1 MYLRLLI
8 LTLVLPLSLRA
19 QWTLTC
25 TPDVT
30 QQTDHGRC
38 GAAVYY
44 PVPVVSKSTFVSV
57 VQTQG
62 QRMGTIFGVGATL
75 NTYEATDKA
84 GVKQECSFYVKVIDK
99 ESPVIS
105 CPHDTVLWLDSKN
118 GRVIYDY
125 DEPAATDNCTVSALT
140 RAGGPA
146 SGTAL
151 GAGIYV
157 ISYNARDN
165 SGNMSS
171 YSWRVSVAVKGTKL
185 SDDLIPPLFERYPDI
200 RVHCDAGSRAA
211 RLSYPDPTATDN
223 GKPVAV
229 KLVAG
234 LPSGASFPTGVS
246 SVTYMA
252 QDEAGNVAQFTFN
265 VIVVCDDKWMLNC
278 PSDIA
283 MNADKGACGTTVVY
297 ATPQVTTAGM
307 VELTLTKGQM
317 SKSFFK
323 VGSTVNTFLAQ
334 DRAGTKQECSFNV
347 QVSDIEKPT
356 IECPPDTIIWIEGN
370 DPSVVYNYKEPIA
383 RDNCSIAELK
393 LTDGAKSG
401 TAFTQGVH
409 VISWSAKDA
418 SGNLATCSFTVT
430 VKRRETVAMPLAVA
444 PLRTSYGDTI
454 RIRSQEVV
462 NDCTVTIFVADD
474 GIEDGD
480 TVSIF
485 VNDEEVI
492 KQQRLRKGR
501 IESYGDMIGLTVK
514 LDPNRANTI
523 VAKAW
528 NVGTIPPN
536 TMEIKVFAGDV
547 LSDRTALRTQK
558 PILRRRFECYPGLTD
573 GMTLN
578 CK

>member
-1 MYLRLLI
+1 MYLRLIILALI
-8 LTLVLPLSLRA
+8 FPLSLRA

-25 TPDVT
+25 TQDVT
-30 QQTDHGRC
+30 QQTNPGRC
-38 GAAVYY
+38 GAMVYY

-57 VQTQG
+57 AQTEG
-62 QRMGTIFGVGATL
+62 QRQGTLFAPGATL
-75 NTYEATDKA
+75 NTYVATDKA
-84 GVKQECSFYVKVIDK
+84 GVKQQCSFYVKVIDK

-105 CPHDTVLWLDSKN
+105 CPRDTVIWIGSKN
-118 GRVIYDY
+118 GRVFYDY
-125 DEPAATDNCTVSALT
+125 EEPTATDNCTVAALT
-140 RAGGPA
+140 RSGGPA

-165 SGNMSS
+165 SGNMSA
-171 YSWRVSVAVKGTKL
+171 YSWRVQVAVKGSKL
-185 SDDLIPPLFERYPDI
+185 SDDLQPPTFERYPDI

-211 RLSYPDPTATDN
+211 KLSYPEPTAIDN

-234 LPSGASFPTGVS
+234 LASGASFPIGVS
-246 SVTYMA
+246 DVTYMA
-252 QDEAGNVAQFTFN
+252 QDDAGNVSQFTFK
-265 VIVVCDDKWMLNC
+265 VIVVCDDKWMLTC
-278 PSDIA
+278 PSDIV
-283 MNADKGACGTTVVY
+283 MNADKGVCGTTVAY
-297 ATPQVTTAGM
+297 ATPMVTTAGM
-307 VELTLTKGQM
+307 VELTLTHGQM

-323 VGSTVNTFLAQ
+323 AGSTTNTFLAQ
-334 DRAGTKQECSFNV
+334 DRAGTRQECSFNV
-347 QVSDIEKPT
+347 QISDVEKPT

-393 LTDGAKSG
+393 LTDGARSG
-401 TAFTQGVH
+401 TAFAQGVH
-409 VISWSAKDA
+409 VISYTAKDP
-418 SGNLATCSFTVT
+418 SGNLASCSFTVT

-444 PLRTSYGDTI
+444 PLRISYGDTI

-501 IESYGDMIGLTVK
+501 VESYGDMIGLTVK

-547 LSDRTALRTQK
+547 LSDRTMLRTQK